1 MRFLVTGG
9 AGFIGSH
16 LTDALLSRGDKVVV
30 VDDFS
35 SGSKENLD
43 HQKLNGNLEII
54 SASILD
60 KEQLLKAFSGVDGC
74 FHMAAAVGVEKILK
88 DPIGSIKTNIHGSEN
103 VLDIATDLGIPL
115 LLASTSEIYGKNSS
129 GLLSEESDRII
140 GSPLLSR
147 WSYSDAKAIDE
158 SYSRALYEQRGLQV
172 KIIRYFNTVGPRQ
185 SAAYGMVI
193 PKFFSAAIQGKPLQ
207 VYGDGTQQRV
217 FCDVGDAVRGTLA
230 LWDSQ
235 NGFGEVFNL
244 GGFEETSINDLA
256 KKILAVTS
264 SNSPI
269 ESVSYEKLRSSGF
282 EDMLRRLPDTSKL
295 RGKTGWIP
303 LMGLDEILS
312 SFYNHLIQA

>member
-1 MRFLVTGG
+1 
-9 AGFIGSH
+9 
-16 LTDALLSRGDKVVV
+16 
-30 VDDFS
+30 
-35 SGSKENLD
+35 
-43 HQKLNGNLEII
+43 
-54 SASILD
+54 
-60 KEQLLKAFSGVDGC
+60 
-74 FHMAAAVGVEKILK
+74 MAAAVGVEKILK